1 MRFLATLLSLAAA
14 LTAQTV
20 TLPFPAP
27 LAANTQ
33 LPLAAGIGRYQ
44 QWFSA
49 AQATANFGTA
59 PIRIQSLAILAGAS
73 ATITTTLDCEIAMA
87 IASPFG
93 LASTFDSNFAGPRI
107 VVRPRTNLTLNTATA
122 GNPVLT
128 VPFTQSFTWDGQ
140 SPFLVEIRIFG
151 NGRSNAPFNADQRG
165 TDVGFGSISRVYQG
179 GNASASSGN
188 LVNGQ
193 GLFVRFTLRTGGSTH
208 FGNGC
213 RGFNFITPTCD
224 TTTLGSP
231 GQPWTHRLENA
242 ASQTFAIFAL
252 GASRTVWNDPN
263 GPIPLPLDLAN
274 VLSAPGCFL
283 LTSPDITLFLPTIGS
298 PGTASASAVLQVPP
312 LTEFVGVSFFSQWF
326 VFDAAAVNGVLSAT
340 DGLWSVIAPV
350 GG

>member
-14 LTAQTV
+14 VCAQTV
-20 TLPFPAP
+20 TLPNPAP

-49 AQATANFGTA
+49 NQAINNFGPV
-59 PIRIQSLAILAGAS
+59 PIRVQSMTVLAGS
-73 ATITTTLDCEIAMA
+73 VATITTTLDCEISMA
-87 IASPFG
+87 HASPFG
-93 LASTFDSNFAGPRI
+93 LASTFDSNYVGTRTI
-107 VVRPRTNLTLNTATA
+107 VRPRTNLTLNTAA
-122 GNPVLT
+122 VGNPVLT
-128 VPFTQSFTWDGQ
+128 VPFTESFMWDGQ

-165 TDVGFGSISRVYQG
+165 TDVGFGSTMRVFQG
-179 GNASASSGN
+179 NNASAASGN

-193 GLFVRFTLRTGGSTH
+193 GLFLRFTLRTGAKVH

-213 RGFNFITPTCD
+213 RGINFITPTCD
-224 TTTLGSP
+224 TTTLGIP
-231 GQPWTHRLENA
+231 GNPWTHRVDNA
-242 ASQTFAIFAL
+242 AAQTFAIFAL

-263 GPIPLPLDLAN
+263 GAIPLPLDLAN

-283 LTSPDITLFLPTIGS
+283 LTSPDITLFLPTIGG
-298 PGTASASAVLQVPP
+298 PGTASATAVLQVPP
-312 LTEFVGVSFFSQWF
+312 LTEFVGVSIFTQWF
-326 VFDAAAVNGVLSAT
+326 VFDGAAVNGVLSST
-340 DGLWSVIAPV
+340 DGLWSVLAPV